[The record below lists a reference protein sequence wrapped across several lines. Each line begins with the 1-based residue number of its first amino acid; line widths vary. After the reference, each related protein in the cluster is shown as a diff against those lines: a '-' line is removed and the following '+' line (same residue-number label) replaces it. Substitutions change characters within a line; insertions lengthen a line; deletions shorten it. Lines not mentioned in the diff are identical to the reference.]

1 MIGYQK
7 FRYIFPPRPE
17 NKIPS
22 SELEKYD
29 NNLYIGQPKLN
40 GSNLTVYTD
49 GDEVILMNRHKET
62 LSNVVLP
69 KEHFRKLHRGNG
81 WIAINGEYMN
91 KSKSNCNNEIF
102 NHKFVIFD
110 ILVYNGKQTVGK
122 TFKERAD
129 LIGELYETKKYDD
142 FIDKINENIFV
153 VKNFFTNFVKV
164 YEKLVETDMYEGLV
178 LKKMNE
184 KLKNGV
190 TKTNNVGG
198 QIKCRKE
205 TKNYKF

>member
-1 MIGYQK
+1 MIKYQK
-7 FRYIFPPRPE
+7 YRYIFPPRPE

-29 NNLYIGQPKLN
+29 NNLYIGQPKLD

-49 GDEVILMNRHKET
+49 GDEVILMNRHKDT
-62 LSNVVLP
+62 LYNVLLP
-69 KEHFRKLHRGNG
+69 KEYFRKLHRGNG

-91 KSKSNCNNEIF
+91 KSKKDTKGEVF

-122 TFKERAD
+122 TFKERTELLA
-129 LIGELYETKKYDD
+129 ELYETTKHDD
-142 FIDKINENIFV
+142 FIEKINENIFV
-153 VKNFFTNFVKV
+153 VKNFFGTFVNV
-164 YEKLVETDMYEGLV
+164 YNKLTKTDMYEGLV
-178 LKKMNE
+178 LKKMNQ

-190 TKTNNVGG
+190 SKINNVGG
-198 QIKCRKE
+198 QLKCRKE
-205 TKNYKF
+205 TKNYRF